1 LRYSALMS
9 SSMQNPVN
17 AALTHDRE
25 QERSCR
31 TRANA
36 TNMHKPNHQKKNVS
50 SRDACNRQTN
60 AIKTKKGRERPFLV

>member
-25 QERSCR
+25 QERSCC

-36 TNMHKPNHQKKNVS
+36 ANKHKPNHQKKNVS

-60 AIKTKKGRERPFLV
+60 AVKTKKGRERPF